1 MNTEQIRSEL
11 WHAANEIDTLRNR
24 IENAGDVLEVMAAA
38 ETSEPQSGALWF
50 VRDSLK
56 TICQLMEI
64 EIDKVL
70 DVNRQIGLE
79 EQKKKK
85 AK

>member
-1 MNTEQIRSEL
+1 MNAEELRSQL
-11 WHAANEIDTLRNR
+11 WAAANEIDTLRYR
-24 IENAGDVLEVMAAA
+24 IENAGDVLEVMAVA

-70 DVNRQIGLE
+70 EVNRQIGLE
-79 EQKKKK
+79 EPKKKK